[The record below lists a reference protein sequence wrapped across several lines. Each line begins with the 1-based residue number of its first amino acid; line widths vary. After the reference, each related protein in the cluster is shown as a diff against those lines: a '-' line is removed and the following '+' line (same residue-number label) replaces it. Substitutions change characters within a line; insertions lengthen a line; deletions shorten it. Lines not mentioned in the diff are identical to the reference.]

1 MLKDDTKITVT
12 NRDNGTVG
20 YTIPDLG
27 NLHRNYQSKE
37 KKIVTMEELRKLSYL
52 PGGLYILK
60 NCLILDNEE
69 AIKELLGEVEPEYF
83 YSEKEI
89 RQLLQSGSLAQL
101 QDCLDFAPTGVIDL
115 VKQIA
120 VETELN
126 DINKRQA
133 IYEKTGFNVTK
144 AIEIN
149 HETEEETV
157 IETKTRRAAPVSVSE
172 KTDSP
177 ARRTAAPKYKVTSIA
192 N

>member
-52 PGGLYILK
+52 PGGLYILR
-60 NCLILDNEE
+60 NCLIIDNEE

-157 IETKTRRAAPVSVSE
+157 TETKTRRAAPVSVSE

-177 ARRTAAPKYKVTSIA
+177 ARRAAAPKYKVTNIS